1 MEFTTKA
8 YIELL
13 ELLRHNGYN
22 FCLYPESETVKKSV
36 IIRHDV
42 DFTIEKALEMARLE
56 HDLAVKSTYFILL
69 STNFYNVFSKESF
82 EKIKQLQSLG
92 HEIGLHFD
100 EKRYDIKTIQDM
112 QKHVEMEAEV
122 LGKLINTDI
131 KVVSMH
137 RPSKRV
143 LENDIQFHQLI
154 NSYSPKYFKSMKY
167 VSDSRMNWREDPV
180 ETIES
185 GKYEKLHILT
195 HPFWYSTKPETMEV
209 KLMKFLKQSI
219 RERYDFMY
227 DNFTALDQVID
238 RKEITG

>member
-8 YIELL
+8 YIELIGI
-13 ELLRHNGYN
+13 LRHNGYN
-22 FCLYPESETVKKSV
+22 FCMYPESETVKKSV

-42 DFTIEKALEMARLE
+42 DFSLEKALEMARIE
-56 HDLAVKSTYFILL
+56 YDLDVKSTYFILL

-82 EKIKQLQSLG
+82 EKLNQIQSLG

-100 EKRYDIKTIQDM
+100 EKRYDIQTIRDM
-112 QKHVEMEAEV
+112 QNCVELEAEI
-122 LGKLINTDI
+122 LGKLLNTDI
-131 KVVSMH
+131 KVVSTH
-137 RPSKRV
+137 RPSKLI
-143 LENDIQFHQLI
+143 LENDIQFHQMI
-154 NSYSPKYFKSMKY
+154 NSYSSKYFKSMKY
-167 VSDSRMNWREDPV
+167 VSDSRMNWREDPI

-209 KLMKFLKQSI
+209 KLKEFLKQSI
-219 RERYDFMY
+219 SERYSFMY

-238 RKEITG
+238 WKEITG

>member
-13 ELLRHNGYN
+13 ELLRHNGYY
-22 FCLYPESETVKKSV
+22 FCLYRESETVKKSV

-42 DFTIEKALEMARLE
+42 DFSLEKALEMARLE

-69 STNFYNVFSKESF
+69 STNFYNIFSKESF
-82 EKIKQLQSLG
+82 DKLIQIQSLG

-100 EKRYDIKTIQDM
+100 EKRYDIQTIEDM
-112 QKHVEMEAEV
+112 QKAVKMEAKILGNLLNTEV
-122 LGKLINTDI
+122 

-137 RPSKRV
+137 RPSKLV
-143 LENDIQFHQLI
+143 LENDIPFHQII
-154 NSYSPKYFKSMKY
+154 NSYSSKYFKSMKY
-167 VSDSRMNWREDPV
+167 VSDSRMNWREDPI

-195 HPFWYSTKPETMEV
+195 HPFWYSTEIETMEV
-209 KLMKFLKQSI
+209 KLKDFLKQSI
-219 RERYDFMY
+219 SERYDFMY
-227 DNFTALDQVID
+227 DNFTALDQVFD
-238 RKEITG
+238 WKEITG